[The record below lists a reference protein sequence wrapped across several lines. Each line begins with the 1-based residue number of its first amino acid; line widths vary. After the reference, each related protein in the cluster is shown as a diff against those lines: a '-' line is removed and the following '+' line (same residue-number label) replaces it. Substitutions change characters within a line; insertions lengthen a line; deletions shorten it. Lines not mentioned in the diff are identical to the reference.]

1 MSSLKEHFERVRA
14 ERLAKSRDTRGVVPT
29 PPVATHDDVGEHD
42 DGLAPIELR
51 FFNDS
56 EQLSAIVSH
65 LARHDKK
72 RELLPNYTGYID
84 GVIASGVGV
93 QNDMLLTLMVW
104 CLDVGELD
112 RATDI
117 AQFALLNDMVMPEPF
132 TTSIATVYAREFAQ
146 QVIKEPSLATSEL
159 VYRAV
164 HLTDD
169 YDMPDEVRAKLYRA
183 LGDVIKQDAPKEAMT
198 AYETALRLDDKVG
211 VKGELNALKKTLS
224 E

>member
-14 ERLAKSRDTRGVVPT
+14 ERLAKNRDVRGVMPT
-29 PPVATHDDVGEHD
+29 PLNTDGDVYEHD

-51 FFNDS
+51 FFNDA
-56 EQLSAIVSH
+56 EQLSTIQSH
-65 LARHDKK
+65 LAKHDKK

-104 CLDVGELD
+104 CLDVGELG

-132 TTSIATVYAREFAQ
+132 TTSVAAVYAREFANQ
-146 QVIKEPSLATSEL
+146 LIKDNTLADDKL

-169 YDMPDEVRAKLYRA
+169 YDMPDEIRAKLYRS
-183 LGDVIKQDAPKEAMT
+183 LGDVVKKDAPKEAMT